1 MHELQT
7 PTCLDENQLLLS
19 VQGMLSSAERRA
31 VEEHI
36 DQCVECRRVLAQL
49 IQVTAPPETRL
60 DPPSSTLIRIPAG
73 PSVAESDNAPQ
84 LLPRGTNLGRYVIL
98 DCLGSGGTAVVYG
111 AYDPELERKVAIKL
125 LRTDLP
131 GLGTPEANRSQ
142 LLAEAQAIAR
152 LSHPNVIVVYDV
164 GTFGDRVFLAMEF
177 IRGKSLRGWLE
188 DRPRLWGE
196 ILRIFLQAGEGLWA
210 AHQSG
215 LIHRDFKPDNVLVD
229 GEDRARV
236 TDFGLALALR
246 RQEIE
251 GVSTSSAESAPSAL
265 GKHAL
270 VGTPAYIAPEQ
281 WKAQPADQLSDQFSF
296 CVALYE
302 ALYGERPYPGKTSAS
317 LGLVPELVEETAV
330 PSWVRRVVLRGLN
343 PRPAARYRS
352 MQQLLQALTDGL
364 RVRRVRFTLAA
375 SFLAL
380 MLMMLLG
387 YWGLAASTTR
397 KLELDLAHA
406 AEQFRTKA
414 IEQQRLI
421 DLRAQ
426 ATLKKEY
433 LLEAL
438 GRADDRDATLG
449 LAAESREDE
458 LKFVHELITSADLPF
473 LKSADALLL
482 VDASSRVV
490 FNRAA
495 ETQWGRRI
503 YGLHGLEV
511 ALAGQTVEE
520 LWSPEQVRKFPVPLS
535 SQVPSNDLLLVFVR
549 PVVRGREP
557 LGAALWGRWIQ
568 ASFLPE
574 LEQLVGDRVMLR
586 TSDGAGVATLAGALD
601 AEPLSK
607 SLSPHQVEIRSAHYL
622 AQPVEMVGVS
632 GQAIG
637 KGTLLRNLDQE
648 LDPVLTRYQR
658 GSLAVL
664 FAAAAAMAI
673 AYLAWRA
680 RRRQLMG

>member
-1 MHELQT
+1 MRELQT
-7 PTCLDENQLLLS
+7 PPCPDENQLLLS
-19 VQGMLSSAERRA
+19 VQGMLSSGERQA
-31 VEEHI
+31 IEEHI
-36 DQCVECRRVLAQL
+36 DHCEECRRVVAQL
-49 IQVTAPPETRL
+49 IRVSAAPESRSEPS
-60 DPPSSTLIRIPAG
+60 SSTLIRITSG
-73 PSVAESDNAPQ
+73 PNAHESSGSPE
-84 LLPRGTNLGRYVIL
+84 LLSRGTNLGRYVIL
-98 DCLGSGGTAVVYG
+98 DFIGSGGTAVVYG
-111 AYDPELERKVAIKL
+111 AYDSELERKVAIKL

-142 LLAEAQAIAR
+142 LLAEAQAMAR
-152 LSHPNVIVVYDV
+152 LSHPHVIVVYDV

-177 IRGKSLRGWLE
+177 IRGKSLRAWLE
-188 DRPRLWGE
+188 ERPPWQQ
-196 ILRIFLQAGEGLWA
+196 ILQIFLQAGEGLWA

-236 TDFGLALALR
+236 TDFGLALALK

-251 GVSTSSAESAPSAL
+251 GVSTSSAGSTPNAL
-265 GKHAL
+265 GKDAL

-281 WKAQPADQLSDQFSF
+281 WKGQPADQLSDQFSF

-302 ALYGERPYPGKTSAS
+302 ALYAERPYPGKTSGS
-317 LGLVPELVEETAV
+317 LGLVPDLIEETAV
-330 PSWVRRVVLRGLN
+330 PSWIRRVVLRGLS

-375 SFLAL
+375 SLAAL
-380 MLMMLLG
+380 MLMLLLG
-387 YWGLAASTTR
+387 YWGLGASTTR

-406 AEQFRTKA
+406 AEQFRAKA

-438 GRADDRDATLG
+438 GRADDRDASLG
-449 LAAESREDE
+449 LAPESREDE
-458 LKFVHELITSADLPF
+458 LKFVHELIRSADLPF

-482 VDASSRVV
+482 VDASSRVL

-495 ETQWGRRI
+495 ETQWGKRI
-503 YGLHGLEV
+503 YGVHGLEV
-511 ALAGQTVEE
+511 ALAGQSVEE
-520 LWSPEQVRKFPVPLS
+520 LWSADQVRKFPVPLS
-535 SQVPSNDLLLVFVR
+535 SQAPGTDLLLIFVR

-557 LGAALWGRWIQ
+557 LGAALWGQWIK
-568 ASFLPE
+568 ASFIPE
-574 LEQLVGDRVMLR
+574 LEQSVGDRVVLR
-586 TSDGAGVATLAGALD
+586 APDGAGVASLPGALE
-601 AEPLSK
+601 AEPLSR
-607 SLSPHQVEIRSAHYL
+607 SPSPHQLKIRGAHYL
-622 AQPVEMVGVS
+622 AQPVDMVGLS
-632 GQAIG
+632 GHTIG
-637 KGTLLRNLDQE
+637 NGTLLRNLDEE
-648 LDPVLTRYQR
+648 LDPVLTRYQK

-664 FAAAAAMAI
+664 SCAAAAMAI
-673 AYLAWRA
+673 AYLLWRA
-680 RRRQLMG
+680 RRRRVMG